1 MSNTCCSSNT
11 DNISNT
17 SNMSNMGNMSKTS
30 NLRCFAPP
38 KLRWHKKRLQRVSV
52 ISKDFMSDVRES
64 NDTLPLFPI

>member
-38 KLRWHKKRLQRVSV
+38 KLRWHKNAC
-52 ISKDFMSDVRES
+52 REC
-64 NDTLPLFPI
+64 P

>member
-30 NLRCFAPP
+30 NLRCFAHPNYDGI
-38 KLRWHKKRLQRVSV
+38 KTLAESVRDKQGLYVGCQRV
-52 ISKDFMSDVRES
+52 
-64 NDTLPLFPI
+64 